1 MEIIEILSYYLN
13 TDTNILDVNFRTI
26 NDNEDVLRN
35 DKIDYS
41 IVGEYGYE
49 LETESFD
56 FFDSDEEE
64 DEINK
69 DEIELDNEELLNFL
83 NEYYTVNTNSLPKP
97 DFF

>member
-83 NEYYTVNTNSLPKP
+83 NEYYTVNANSLPKP

>member
-41 IVGEYGYE
+41 IVGEYGYQ

-56 FFDSDEEE
+56 FFDSEEEE

-69 DEIELDNEELLNFL
+69 EEIELDNEELINFL
-83 NEYYTVNTNSLPKP
+83 NEYYTVNSTLLPKP